1 MTGPAPSGHITR
13 RSLLLAGAGAA
24 AAAAIPD
31 IALAAKEKVLRRS
44 HLDRST
50 WEPLVGTTMW
60 VRNRGVAPVQIT
72 LVKVAD
78 LNTPKQTEAYKKK
91 AFYLVFQGPADQPL
105 AADTHLIK
113 LDGIGKVPVWF
124 SSARQI
130 PEGWEYVAVFANSKI
145 KARPRKKPR
154 TKGSKEQGR
163 RSGERAEDR
172 RKKRRKKDTSSA
184 PKAERRAP
192 EPAPSDA
199 APAPAPAQPAES
211 LTPAG

>member
-1 MTGPAPSGHITR
+1 MTGLAPSGQITR

-24 AAAAIPD
+24 AAVAIPD

-50 WEPLVGTTMW
+50 WEPLAGTTMW
-60 VRNRGVAPVQIT
+60 VRNRGVAPVQVT

-78 LNTPKQTEAYKKK
+78 LDTSKQTEAYRGK
-91 AFYLVFQGPADQPL
+91 AFYLVFQAPADQPL
-105 AADTHLIK
+105 AADTHLIE
-113 LDGIGKVPVWF
+113 LGGIGKVPVWF

-130 PEGWEYVAVFANSKI
+130 PGGWEYVAVFANAKI
-145 KARPRKKPR
+145 KARPPKKPR
-154 TKGSKEQGR
+154 TKGSKKQAR
-163 RSGERAEDR
+163 RSGERAEV
-172 RKKRRKKDTSSA
+172 RKKRKKRKKKDAESA

-199 APAPAPAQPAES
+199 APAQPAES